1 MEKIFLP
8 YQVKALL
15 PSDLYKVADV
25 LYAFQKEG
33 HITYSKKNADYL
45 HLDVAIVEQCVQTLV
60 DLKLIEPVSMDGGVY
75 KFRICPAPLEVA
87 KNIPLVDIPN
97 KPLLKLAESITFK
110 EQMKTKQPSNE
121 ELMEQIRRLQAQLMN
136 QVVKDNNGDSGLP
149 W

>member
-8 YQVKALL
+8 YQVKALM

-33 HITYSKKNADYL
+33 HITYSKKNAEYL
-45 HLDVAIVEQCVQTLV
+45 HLDVAIVEQCIQTLI
-60 DLKLIEPVSMDGGVY
+60 DTKLIEPVSMDGGVY

-97 KPLLKLAESITFK
+97 KPLIKLAAEITFK

-136 QVVKDNNGDSGLP
+136 QVVKDYNDGNSLP

>member
-8 YQVKALL
+8 YQVKALM
-15 PSDLYKVADV
+15 PAELYKVADC

-33 HITYSKKNADYL
+33 HITYSKKNAEYL
-45 HLDVAIVEQCVQTLV
+45 HLDVAIVEQCVQTLI
-60 DLKLIEPVSMDGGVY
+60 DTKLIEPVSMDGGVY
-75 KFRICPAPLEVA
+75 KFKLNPAPLEVA

-97 KPLLKLAESITFK
+97 KQLLKLAESITFK

-136 QVVKDNNGDSGLP
+136 QVKDNNNDANDLP